1 MLLINQKVNLKGS
14 SNMQTEKNLIFPTLI
29 TRGNL
34 IADQAEK
41 NNWFSAYLE
50 YSNSEGQSMDFLG
63 FNLVHRDVRFF
74 KAFSY
79 IADVLRDHL
88 LSLSVDLNKISIY
101 MTKAWFN
108 VSTFN
113 YQHLHDHADAHFSM
127 TYYPHIAEGLDQK
140 ELIFND
146 INESRNS
153 PYKGFLENIVTEDT
167 DINGCEHI
175 FNPKEGDIFVFPAYL
190 SHEVGNPDDDIPN
203 HTLDNLEWSAQKFK
217 TYEQLQ
223 HSRFCVGCDA
233 IITRRDTE
241 SYENLLLP
249 VDMWKQY

>member
-1 MLLINQKVNLKGS
+1 MSHKKKDLV
-14 SNMQTEKNLIFPTLI
+14 LI
-29 TRGNL
+29 TRGFPFGRGEAFLENEIEFL
-34 IADQAEK
+34 SK
-41 NNWFSAYLE
+41 NF
-50 YSNSEGQSMDFLG
+50 D
-63 FNLVHRDVRFF
+63 
-74 KAFSY
+74 
-79 IADVLRDHL
+79 
-88 LSLSVDLNKISIY
+88 SIY
-101 MTKAWFN
+101 VFSQMTFFY
-108 VSTFN
+108 TEYF
-113 YQHLHDHADAHFSM
+113 
-127 TYYPHIAEGLDQK
+127 
-140 ELIFND
+140 D

-190 SHEVGNPDDDIPN
+190 SHEVGCPDDIPDN
-203 HTLDNLEWSAQKFK
+203 ELDNLEWSAQKFK

-249 VDMWKQY
+249 VEMWKQY